1 LSLLQG
7 RQREHLPPHLL
18 TAVTSLAV
26 IYNREGDPFTALVWA
41 LFALQHSMFDERTQ
55 AHAETL
61 QSELEN
67 QLTPEQIADAQAQA
81 AQLNIEKIVAVASR
95 P

>member
-1 LSLLQG
+1 M
-7 RQREHLPPHLL
+7 
-18 TAVTSLAV
+18 SLAD
-26 IYNREGDPFTALVWA
+26 IKNREGDAFTALAW
-41 LFALQHSMFDERTQ
+41 LFFVLQHPMLDGRTQ
-55 AHAETL
+55 AHAEEL